1 MTMPH
6 VRIIL
11 DPVPSQILPNK
22 KLINHA
28 RKSLKK
34 TNQKKKKKS
43 LKKKRRIKE
52 QLMVTIKK
60 VLICHVL
67 DENGLGRPVA
77 PPESA

>member
-28 RKSLKK
+28 R
-34 TNQKKKKKS
+34 KS